1 MKRRIYQSILLIV
14 IGLSFLKINLDADQV
29 IIDQKDADKGIVHIS
44 YVSPNKRR
52 LKVIIEKGEGKYVY
66 NLDEGGKVETYPLQM
81 GNGTYK
87 ISILENTKA
96 DKFRLVKCT
105 EVELN
110 MEKIEEVYLNSI
122 QNIDWQ
128 ESSMVVKKGEEI
140 TQGIE
145 QKNEC
150 VRCLYDYVIREYT
163 YDYDKLATLPSTYLP
178 DIDKIVEEKTGICY
192 DFASLYAALLRSQGI
207 PVKLVKGYT
216 SNAKGYHA
224 WNEVYDEETGEWHII
239 DITYDLQ
246 ARGKWQVHMF
256 KDVNE
261 YKKIGEY

>member
-14 IGLSFLKINLDADQV
+14 IGLSFLKINLDANQV

-66 NLDEGGKVETYPLQM
+66 NLDAGGKVETYPLQM

-110 MEKIEEVYLNSI
+110 MEKIEEVKLP
-122 QNIDWQ
+122 
-128 ESSMVVKKGEEI
+128 
-140 TQGIE
+140 
-145 QKNEC
+145 
-150 VRCLYDYVIREYT
+150 RE
-163 YDYDKLATLPSTYLP
+163 
-178 DIDKIVEEKTGICY
+178 
-192 DFASLYAALLRSQGI
+192 
-207 PVKLVKGYT
+207 
-216 SNAKGYHA
+216 
-224 WNEVYDEETGEWHII
+224 
-239 DITYDLQ
+239 
-246 ARGKWQVHMF
+246 
-256 KDVNE
+256 
-261 YKKIGEY
+261 